1 MYDTKFVCTYN
12 TPEVFLD
19 TDNISQEEKDFVRDA
34 IYRQE
39 LLNIF
44 GMVDCNE
51 KEMNITLAIYELY
64 KKVENC
70 HVLEE
75 CMLKLAGNFI
85 TNNKEFGFMILYS
98 YDYMH
103 LTHICVSEFLD
114 NGKINETNILKL
126 KAAIF

>member
-1 MYDTKFVCTYN
+1 MYNTKFVCTYN
-12 TPEVFLD
+12 TPDVFIE
-19 TDNISQEEKDFVRDA
+19 TDNISQEEEDFVRDA

-44 GMVDCNE
+44 GMDAYNE
-51 KEMNITLAIYELY
+51 TEMDKAFLELY
-64 KKVENC
+64 KKVEKYD
-70 HVLEE
+70 VLEE
-75 CMLKLAGNFI
+75 YMLKLAGNFM
-85 TNNKEFGFMILYS
+85 TDSKELGLMLMYS

>member
-1 MYDTKFVCTYN
+1 MYNTKFVCTYN
-12 TPEVFLD
+12 TPDVFIE
-19 TDNISQEEKDFVRDA
+19 TDNISQEEEDFVRDA

-44 GMVDCNE
+44 GMDTYNE
-51 KEMNITLAIYELY
+51 TEMDKAFLELY
-64 KKVENC
+64 KKVEKYD
-70 HVLEE
+70 VLEE
-75 CMLKLAGNFI
+75 YMLKLAGNFM
-85 TNNKEFGFMILYS
+85 TDSKELGLMLMYS

-126 KAAIF
+126 KAVIF

>member
-1 MYDTKFVCTYN
+1 MYNTKFVCTYN
-12 TPEVFLD
+12 TPDVFIE
-19 TDNISQEEKDFVRDA
+19 TDNISQEEEDFVRDA

-44 GMVDCNE
+44 GMDTYNE
-51 KEMNITLAIYELY
+51 TEMDKAFLELY
-64 KKVENC
+64 KKVEKYD
-70 HVLEE
+70 VLEE
-75 CMLKLAGNFI
+75 YMLKLAGNFM
-85 TNNKEFGFMILYS
+85 TDSKELGLMIMYS

-126 KAAIF
+126 KAVIF

>member
-1 MYDTKFVCTYN
+1 MYNTKFVCTYN
-12 TPEVFLD
+12 TPDVFIE
-19 TDNISQEEKDFVRDA
+19 TDNISQEEEDFVRDA

-44 GMVDCNE
+44 GMDTYNE
-51 KEMNITLAIYELY
+51 TEMDKAFLELY
-64 KKVENC
+64 KKVEKYD
-70 HVLEE
+70 VLEE
-75 CMLKLAGNFI
+75 YMLKLAGNFM
-85 TNNKEFGFMILYS
+85 TDSKELGLMLMYS